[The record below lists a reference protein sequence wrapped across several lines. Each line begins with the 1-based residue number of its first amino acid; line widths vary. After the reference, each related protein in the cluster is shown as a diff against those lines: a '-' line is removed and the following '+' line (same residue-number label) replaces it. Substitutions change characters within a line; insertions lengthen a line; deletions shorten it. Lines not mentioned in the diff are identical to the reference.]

1 MYPWV
6 LPSYPP
12 SGSTARASVPPANQ
26 RFERGECS
34 VKKQTL
40 ILVAIG
46 VLLFF
51 AGSVIAFASVEGASK
66 SAGTNANSVVPSVT
80 SVVVAKVN
88 IPAGTTGNSMV
99 SNGMVAIEPIP
110 AKNAT
115 ATDLG
120 SLTGLA
126 NQALTQSVKKGQAIS
141 TAQLAASASSISVP
155 TGLNAVTVTLSGT
168 QSLAGYLQP
177 GARVDVYANI
187 SKVST
192 NSGASSTLPLPCTE
206 LAMANVQVLDVESSS
221 PTYASHPTSAGRTI
235 PANETILLAVSPD
248 QARSIEFLSQNEA
261 ISLVQTQQDANP
273 PALNQ
278 CVGTDQTTGA
288 P

>member
-1 MYPWV
+1 MEYDGV
-6 LPSYPP
+6 PSYPP
-12 SGSTARASVPPANQ
+12 KRIGGRRHVAPPNHRVRGGS
-26 RFERGECS
+26 S

-46 VLLFF
+46 VVLFL

-66 SAGTNANSVVPSVT
+66 QTGTGASSVASTVT
-80 SVVVAKVN
+80 PVVVAKKD
-88 IPAGTTGNSMV
+88 IPAGTTGSSMV
-99 SNGMVAIEPIP
+99 SNGLVAIEPIP
-110 AKNAT
+110 TKDT
-115 ATDLG
+115 SQTDLG
-120 SLTGLA
+120 SLSALS
-126 NQALTQSVKKGQAIS
+126 NQVLNQSVKKGQAIS
-141 TAQLAASASSISVP
+141 STQLSASASAISVP
-155 TGLNAVTVTLSGT
+155 SGLNAVTVTLNGT

-187 SKVST
+187 TKAST
-192 NSGASSTLPLPCTE
+192 NSAASSTLPLPCTE
-206 LAMANVQVLDVESSS
+206 LAMANVQVLDVQSAS
-221 PTYASHPTSAGRTI
+221 PTYASHPTSSGRTV
-235 PANETILLAVSPD
+235 PANETILLAVSPS
-248 QARSIEFLSQNEA
+248 QARSIEFLSQNES